1 MDKEYYLFSFDLS
14 NRSNGEFE
22 SDIRKISPLAIK
34 REREERKERKKE
46 WLPANDSCDTA

>member
-34 REREERKERKKE
+34 RERRKKRKKE
-46 WLPANDSCDTA
+46 RMATS